1 MATEGTSTTKKTVK
15 APVKKKVAKA
25 TTKKAAAPKKKRVAK
40 EVVQQDRGARRVR
53 EGVVISDKMNKTIV
67 VEITRT
73 TRHPVYEKIIKLKS
87 KATVHDE
94 KSEAK
99 TGDKVRIQE
108 SRPISKRK
116 RWRLVEVVS

>member
-1 MATEGTSTTKKTVK
+1 MATEGTSTTKKTAK

-25 TTKKAAAPKKKRVAK
+25 ITPKPAAAKKKRVVK

-53 EGVVISDKMNKTIV
+53 EGVVISDKMHKTIV

-73 TRHPVYEKIIKLKS
+73 TRHPVYEKIIKVKS

-99 TGDKVRIQE
+99 IGDKVRIKE

-116 RWRLVEVVS
+116 RWRLIEVVS